1 MSVLRIP
8 IVLTLAALLTG
19 SAAAQ
24 TANSSAGAGS
34 ASQSSSGGTGG
45 TANGQSAGQAPSASG
60 GTAGSGAS
68 KIGPPTAVEQQEQ
81 QKSDADTKICKGC

>member
-1 MSVLRIP
+1 MSVLRIT
-8 IVLTLAALLTG
+8 IAFALVTFLTG
-19 SAAAQ
+19 SAGAQ

-34 ASQSSSGGTGG
+34 ASQSSTGGTGG
-45 TANGQSAGQAPSASG
+45 TANGQSAGQAPPASG
-60 GTAGSGAS
+60 GTTGAGAS